1 MFTPIKLQP
10 PHGNDISG
18 WMSQI
23 SPIVQLPSFHNQIS
37 GVQNGPFFLLA
48 TNQYMKTVQD
58 GTLLINNLASVQP
71 TEAAQSSSSHPSQ
84 PEIYRRQRY
93 DPEFVK
99 NIKEELST
107 KTVWQVAKE
116 HGLNYRT
123 VYHWEN
129 GSGGAREK
137 INKNNISEIAT
148 RSRFRSTFALKKHCV
163 DRVNE
168 LCSQQQNPREISNEK
183 KIISQVAKEE
193 GIHKT
198 SLTWWVAKTRKNS
211 SDSKRVLL
219 LPKRTPDEKHRVNN
233 VKPHQSVSG
242 NSDAHKL
249 NVQSN
254 IDLAKL
260 RANEL
265 PTAPPTVRTDSTND
279 EKIEEGFA
287 RCFQHIERW
296 LNK

>member
-18 WMSQI
+18 WMSQ
-23 SPIVQLPSFHNQIS
+23 SSRAVPHDSVLNRIS
-37 GVQNGPFFLLA
+37 GVQNGSAFQPA
-48 TNQYMKTVQD
+48 NKERTQTVQD
-58 GTLLINNLASVQP
+58 GTLLINNLASVKP
-71 TEAAQSSSSHPSQ
+71 AEAAQSSSSHTSQ

-93 DPEFVK
+93 DPKFVEQ
-99 NIKEELST
+99 IKEELST
-107 KTVWQVAKE
+107 KTVLQVAKE

-123 VYHWEN
+123 VYHWAN
-129 GSGGAREK
+129 GPGGAREK
-137 INKNNISEIAT
+137 IKKNNISEIAT

-163 DRVNE
+163 DKVKY
-168 LCSQQQNPREISNEK
+168 LCSQQQNLREISNEK

-211 SDSKRVLL
+211 SDSRRVLL
-219 LPKRTPDEKHRVNN
+219 LPKRTPDETHRVNN

-242 NSDAHKL
+242 NSDTHQPNA
-249 NVQSN
+249 QSN
-254 IDLAKL
+254 IDSAKL

-279 EKIEEGFA
+279 EKIKEGFA